1 MEVNRVERKTT
12 PTQTKQPDPQKTAE
26 NQPGNRAG
34 NKAGDQ
40 AGFGTSRPETAND
53 GPGAPRAQTGKAQ
66 ARKDQPRKTL
76 PPPDSP
82 RGQQLAN
89 AQLKQDALD
98 AAAKAPAPLREP
110 NTRTKNRSG
119 KNAAGPARPKRRHY
133 RLVAFFIQLVV
144 LPSMVAGWYLF
155 AIANDQ
161 YASHVGFS
169 VRNEESGSAFDLL
182 GGITDLSGS
191 SSNDTDVLFEFI
203 QSQNMVEKIAARIDL
218 QEAFS
223 IDGDPVFSLGD
234 DTRIEALHRYWGR
247 MVSVFYDRSSGLIE
261 IRVKSFDPVQSQTI
275 ARAIFEESSAMIN
288 ELSDIAREDRT
299 RYALEDLELSLERLK
314 QARAAITAFRIRT
327 QIVDPAADI
336 QGRMGLL
343 NTLQAQLAEALIEQD
358 LLEQA
363 SNRDDDP
370 RLVQGQRRVEV
381 IENRIA
387 AERARFSEGGARADD
402 IPYSEL
408 VSQYEALSVDLSFA
422 EESYILSLGAYN
434 TAVAEA
440 QRQSK
445 YLAQY
450 IEPTLPQTPQYPQ
463 RITLLMMVIG
473 AFFAIWAL
481 STMIYYSLR
490 DRR

>member
-12 PTQTKQPDPQKTAE
+12 PTQTKQPDPHKTAA
-26 NQPGNRAG
+26 NQPE
-34 NKAGDQ
+34 DQ
-40 AGFGTSRPETAND
+40 AGSGTSRPETAND
-53 GPGAPRAQTGKAQ
+53 SPNTPRAETRKA
-66 ARKDQPRKTL
+66 RGQPH
-76 PPPDSP
+76 PDSP
-82 RGQQLAN
+82 RGKQLAN
-89 AQLKQDALD
+89 AQLKQEALN

-110 NTRTKNRSG
+110 NTRTHNTADRNSP
-119 KNAAGPARPKRRHY
+119 AGPARAKRRHY
-133 RLVAFFIQLVV
+133 RLAAFFIQLVV
-144 LPSMVAGWYLF
+144 LPSMLAAWYLY

-169 VRNEESGSAFDLL
+169 VRNEDNGSAFEIL

-223 IDGDPVFSLGD
+223 RDGDPVFSLGD
-234 DTRIEALHRYWGR
+234 DTRIEALHSYWGR

-261 IRVKSFDPVQSQTI
+261 IRVKSFDPVQSQII
-275 ARAIFEESSAMIN
+275 AQAIFEESSAMIN
-288 ELSDIAREDRT
+288 ELSDIARADRT
-299 RYALEDLELSLERLK
+299 GYALEDLELSLERLK

-381 IENRIA
+381 IEDRIN

-408 VSQYEALSVDLSFA
+408 VSQYEALSVDLNFA
-422 EESYILSLGAYN
+422 EESYVLSLGAYN

-463 RITLLMMVIG
+463 RITLMVMIIG
-473 AFFAIWAL
+473 ALFAIWAL
-481 STMIYYSLR
+481 STMVYYSLR